1 MQSKIL
7 FYSAFALIFAG
18 SISLTEMD
26 NTKLADAVTVAS
38 AGTSDEVRSPA
49 EKREEGYEAQ
59 EAQAEA
65 DLPDVITHN

>member
-1 MQSKIL
+1 
-7 FYSAFALIFAG
+7 
-18 SISLTEMD
+18 MD